1 MMRDTSARREK
12 IINLLKS
19 EGSVQVHH
27 LSELFNISSVSIRK
41 DLKFLDQRGI
51 ATRVY
56 GGAFLNT
63 VNNKTQEPSV
73 AKKQKLNA
81 DKKCNIAVAA
91 ANLIQPGDSII
102 LDSGTTTSQIALL
115 LKNIDDITAITNDLN
130 IIDIIASFSNTEL
143 MVLGGKLRR
152 KGMFFYG
159 SQAEKTLQALHAD
172 KVFLGVD
179 GFHLEK
185 GITTH
190 FESEATLNALM
201 CNATTEV
208 IVVTDSSKFDKICL
222 HKICDTAK
230 ITKLITDSG
239 ITNAYKEALIQLGID
254 VIVVDK
260 D

>member
-1 MMRDTSARREK
+1 MRDTSARREK
-12 IINLLKS
+12 IITLLKDK
-19 EGSVQVHH
+19 GSVQVND
-27 LSELFNISSVSIRK
+27 LSILFNISSVSIRK

-63 VNNKTQEPSV
+63 INNKAIEVRESI
-73 AKKQKLNA
+73 KQKLNA
-81 DKKCNIAVAA
+81 DKKCNIALAA
-91 ANLIQPGDSII
+91 ADLIEPGDSII

-115 LKNIDDITAITNDLN
+115 IKDIDNVTAITNDLN
-130 IIDIIASFSNTEL
+130 IIDIIASYADTEL
-143 MVLGGKLRR
+143 VVLGGKLRR

-159 SQAEKTLQALHAD
+159 SQTEKALESLHAD
-172 KVFLGVD
+172 KVFLGID

-201 CNATTEV
+201 CTATTEV
-208 IVVTDSSKFDKICL
+208 IVVTDSSKFNKICL
-222 HKICDTAK
+222 HKICNISN

-239 ITNAYKEALIQLGID
+239 ITDTYKDSLTQLGID

-260 D
+260 S